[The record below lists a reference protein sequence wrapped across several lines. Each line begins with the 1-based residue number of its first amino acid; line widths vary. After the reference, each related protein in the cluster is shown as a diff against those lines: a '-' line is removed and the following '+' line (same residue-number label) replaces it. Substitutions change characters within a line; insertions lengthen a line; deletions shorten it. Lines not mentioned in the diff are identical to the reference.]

1 MGQKQQPSA
10 DPRPDTKKKR
20 RVAFSQIA
28 SPSLGSSLE
37 HVPFSLCISGY
48 RADTGI
54 PAKDCIKIYLVST
67 KEEVGSTDSLCI
79 DPVDLNSFFEDE
91 DGKIYGYQGLKITVW
106 FSIVSFHAYAGIV
119 FESTSDG
126 GKGIT
131 DLKSALQNIFAETLV
146 DNKDDFL
153 QTFSKDANFIG
164 SLVADGEVLH
174 PKASSN
180 WQFNEAKFHFQ
191 AANSD
196 LEVIRLPMDK
206 MAGRNL
212 YSRLVPLA
220 LLLIDGISSFGFLCM
235 IYLGSSPIDV
245 TDPRWELYVL
255 SQKNNGQTHPRLRG
269 FAALYRFYHYPDSS
283 RLRLS
288 QILIL
293 PPYQS
298 KGFGRFLLEVLN
310 NVAISE
316 NVYDFTIEEPISK
329 LQQLRTCID
338 VKRLQGFSPIEE
350 AFSSAVAQF
359 KLGKLSKKISIP
371 PLLPSPEAIE
381 AVRKSLKIT
390 KEQFSHCWEIL
401 IYLGIEHD
409 KHMEDFIL
417 AVSSRMRDD
426 LIGETTDAEGK
437 QVVDVPTDY
446 DQEMSFVM
454 FRSTNNATGVE
465 MDESR
470 ANQEEQLKKLVDDR
484 VKEIKLIA
492 QKVSS
497 DQIRSISKPS

>member
-1 MGQKQQPSA
+1 MGQKQQSSA

-20 RVAFSQIA
+20 RVAFSNI
-28 SPSLGSSLE
+28 
-37 HVPFSLCISGY
+37 
-48 RADTGI
+48 DTGI
-54 PAKDCIKIYLVST
+54 PAKDCIKIYLVCS
-67 KEEVGSTDSLCI
+67 KDEVGSTDSLCI
-79 DPVDLNSFFEDE
+79 DPVDLNSFFDDE

-106 FSIVSFHAYAGIV
+106 FSIVSFHAYADIV

-153 QTFSKDANFIG
+153 QTFSKDVNFIG

-180 WQFNEAKFHFQ
+180 GKSNGSNFHLQ

-212 YSRLVPLA
+212 YSHLVPLA
-220 LLLIDGISSFGFLCM
+220 LLLID
-235 IYLGSSPIDV
+235 GSSPIDV

-255 SQKNNGQTHPRLRG
+255 TQKNNGQLGHTHPTLLG
-269 FAALYRFYHYPDSS
+269 FAVLYRFYHYPDSS

-288 QILIL
+288 QILVL
-293 PPYQS
+293 PPYQH
-298 KGFGRFLLEVLN
+298 KGFGHFLLEVLN

-316 NVYDFTIEEPISK
+316 NVYDFTIEEPLSQ
-329 LQQLRTCID
+329 LLQLRTCID
-338 VKRLQGFSPIEE
+338 VKRLRGFGPIQE
-350 AFSSAVAQF
+350 AVNTAVSQF
-359 KLGKLSKKISIP
+359 KLGRLSKKVSFP
-371 PLLPSPEAIE
+371 PLLPPSEAIE
-381 AVRKSLKIT
+381 TVRKSLKIT
-390 KEQFSHCWEIL
+390 KEQFLHCWEIL
-401 IYLGIEHD
+401 VFLGLEPD

-426 LIGETTDAEGK
+426 LIGESSDAEGK

-446 DQEMSFVM
+446 DQEISFVM

-465 MDESR
+465 TDESR

-484 VKEIKLIA
+484 VNEIKLIA
-492 QKVSS
+492 QKVSA
-497 DQIRSISKPS
+497 D